1 MIIKFISFAL
11 VGAIGT
17 LAHYSILYALVEF
30 YKVNPIWGSG
40 YGAFAGL
47 IINYVLNYSL
57 TFKSRQSHKQTLPKF
72 ALIASLG
79 FGLNIVLMALLTPLF
94 YYLYAQILTTGVVL
108 IWNFLANSLW
118 TFQTDNYKNTT
129 AKKPSLMHQK
139 TVTGF
144 GLRISNWLN
153 KIKYRAALALCI
165 TLLFIGL
172 VIANQFPAMDFF
184 RLHKQLE
191 TIYQQPS
198 HPDKNILYFKEKPY
212 SGQRYQQEKAL
223 SLSEITLLP
232 DSLPKAVKLPIDQAN
247 NYGTLTPVYARSID
261 IK

>member
-17 LAHYSILYALVEF
+17 LTHYSILYALVEF

-94 YYLYAQILTTGVVL
+94 YYFYAQILTTGVVL

-118 TFQTDNYKNTT
+118 TFQTGNSKNTS
-129 AKKPSLMHQK
+129 AKKPPLISQK

-144 GLRISNWLN
+144 GLRLSSWLN
-153 KIKYRAALALCI
+153 KIKYRAALTICI
-165 TLLFIGL
+165 TVLFLGL
-172 VIANQFPAMDFF
+172 VIAYQFSVLDFF
-184 RLHKQLE
+184 RLHKPLV
-191 TIYQQPS
+191 TSYQQLS
-198 HPDKNILYFKEKPY
+198 HPDKYLLYFMERPY
-212 SGQRYQQEKAL
+212 SAKRNRQEKAL
-223 SLSEITLLP
+223 SLSKISLLE
-232 DSLPKAVKLPIDQAN
+232 DSLPKTVKLSIKQVN
-247 NYGTLTPVYARSID
+247 NYGTLRLIHARSVD